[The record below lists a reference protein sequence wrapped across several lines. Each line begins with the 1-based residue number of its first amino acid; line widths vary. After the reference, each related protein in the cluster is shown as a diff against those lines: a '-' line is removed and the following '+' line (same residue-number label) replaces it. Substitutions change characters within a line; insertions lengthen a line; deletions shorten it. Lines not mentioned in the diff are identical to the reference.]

1 LLFTSLWALYHRLNA
16 FCEEHSGG
24 HKSLVRREG
33 LDSMVISEAVH
44 KEAWRESN
52 AYRKDKPQSI
62 KVSEP
67 SHKEPWKESNV
78 YRKDKPLSLKVPEPV
93 EPEAFGKDSG
103 SDSDSRSDT
112 EDEESSVER

>member
-1 LLFTSLWALYHRLNA
+1 LSFTSLWALHHRLNA

-52 AYRKDKPQSI
+52 AYRKDKP
-62 KVSEP
+62 VSNKAPEP
-67 SHKEPWKESNV
+67 SHKEPSKESNV

-93 EPEAFGKDSG
+93 EPEAFGSDSG
-103 SDSDSRSDT
+103 SDSRSDS

>member
-1 LLFTSLWALYHRLNA
+1 MVLHDRLNA

-52 AYRKDKPQSI
+52 AYRKDKP
-62 KVSEP
+62 
-67 SHKEPWKESNV
+67 
-78 YRKDKPLSLKVPEPV
+78 LTLKMPEPV
-93 EPEAFGKDSG
+93 EPSAFVDD
-103 SDSDSRSDT
+103 DSDSRSDS